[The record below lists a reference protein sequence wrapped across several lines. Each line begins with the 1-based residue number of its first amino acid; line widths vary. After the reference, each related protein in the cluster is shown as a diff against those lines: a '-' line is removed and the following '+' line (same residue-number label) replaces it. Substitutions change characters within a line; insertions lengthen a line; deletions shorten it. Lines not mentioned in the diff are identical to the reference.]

1 MLSRYTIEA
10 LSKDPVW
17 FTDLTEFVN
26 MYVYVFKFTDSAAFV
41 SLHFS

>member
-1 MLSRYTIEA
+1 MLIRYIVED

-17 FTDLTEFVN
+17 FTDLAEFVN
-26 MYVYVFKFTDSAAFV
+26 IYVFKFTDSAAFV